1 MQDNKPPQLSVKLK
15 KARDVVA
22 STTEWKDIH
31 LPIDIL
37 LLTVESCD
45 FLSCYSLLGEPF
57 RSYNEELGYVYF
69 GRNMGKASDEGKLWV
84 ALMTSSEG
92 ADTPGGSLSVGQIAF
107 KVLQPKAV
115 FSVGTCISLDPEKV
129 RMGDVV
135 ISSNLTTAE
144 GFKVPVSTRFGRLA
158 KDAPYGWRPPLEN
171 PGELEVNVHPNG
183 DILSLSLAE
192 KRQYDDVC
200 KAYPAAVAIETE
212 GKGML
217 SLKITLD

>member
-1 MQDNKPPQLSVKLK
+1 MQDNKPPQLSVKLT

-22 STTEWKDIH
+22 STTEWKDVH

-45 FLSCYSLLGEPF
+45 FLSCYSLLAQPF

-69 GRNMGKASDEGKLWV
+69 GRMGEASDEGKLWV

-92 ADTPGGSLSVGQIAF
+92 ADTPGGSLTVGQIAF

-115 FSVGTCISLDPEKV
+115 FSVGTCISLDPEEV
-129 RMGDVV
+129 RMGDVI
-135 ISSNLTTAE
+135 ISSKLTTAD
-144 GFKVPVSTRFGRLA
+144 GFSAPVSTRLGRVA
-158 KDAPYGWRPPLEN
+158 KDAPYGWVPPLEN

-183 DILSLSLAE
+183 DILSLSLTE
-192 KRQYDDVC
+192 KRHYDDNC
-200 KAYPAAVAIETE
+200 KEYPGAVAIETE
-212 GKGML
+212 GKGIL